1 MKIKND
7 RRQALL
13 QLIRENRIETQEELV
28 ERLRQDGFAVT
39 QGTISRDIRDLHLIK
54 VTEAD
59 GKSRYRQQLPH
70 PSEEDAFIPILQ
82 QAALCAEAA
91 GNLVVVKTHVGMGSA
106 VGAAVDAMPQVDCV
120 GTLAGDDTLL
130 IVARTAQDASE
141 ICGLLMSLILKETD

>member
-59 GKSRYRQQLPH
+59 GKSRYRQQLPL

-106 VGAAVDAMPQVDCV
+106 VGAAVDAMPQVNCV

>member
-1 MKIKND
+1 MKSRND

-13 QLIRENRIETQEELV
+13 QLVRENRIETQEELV
-28 ERLRQDGFAVT
+28 ERLRQGGFTVT
-39 QGTISRDIRDLHLIK
+39 QGTISRDIRDLHLVK
-54 VTEAD
+54 VTEED
-59 GKSRYRQQLPH
+59 GKSCYRQQIPASSGDD
-70 PSEEDAFIPILQ
+70 PFIPILR

-141 ICGLLMSLILKETD
+141 ICGLLTSLIAKETD

>member
-1 MKIKND
+1 MNAD
-7 RRQALL
+7 LLAAARRAGSLEEFYTLVKSKRYALAR
-13 QLIRENRIETQEELV
+13 IRRLALYAFLDLRAPLP
-28 ERLRQDGFAVT
+28 ERPPYLRVLGMSAM
-39 QGTISRDIRDLHLIK
+39 G
-54 VTEAD
+54 EA
-59 GKSRYRQQLPH
+59 
-70 PSEEDAFIPILQ
+70 ILR

-141 ICGLLMSLILKETD
+141 ICGLLTSLIAKETD